1 MRREA
6 LARWLNLSVIAA
18 VVAVLTLVLVSGPTR
33 VAYALDR
40 CGSNDGTSPAPAE
53 DTTFTISNLDPTSG
67 QPAMVFDAVEMTA
80 QFADYTDQFSVLDWR
95 LIGNPESG
103 DPRII
108 EADFVDNF
116 ESIGVFF
123 MIPADAPPG
132 SLTLSVCYA
141 LSDGSGGQVWYYS
154 TNELIFTVEDYGYCD
169 QDPEPSLN
177 PFPTLFLF
185 PEEGYA
191 GDTFTAQASGG
202 SFGGGDDS
210 VAIENAIYLVV
221 WWNWD
226 GPSSDSG
233 VSDVIYQGSHTPG
246 QDVFLSELPVPNDAL
261 PGEYPVAICYLV
273 ETEGGHQW
281 WYTAAP
287 PDPPPEGPQGFVYY
301 TVLEPL
307 PDFGTCFEA
316 PPSTSYSLAYD
327 VAPPALHAGPAG
339 SQDSAV
345 LTALGTEPSLG
356 TVEYYLLWD
365 YGTADPFILGQFQ
378 ADGQSSH
385 TFAGFVV
392 PYDAAQGL
400 HTIGVCY
407 LFDNDGTLE
416 WRPAGSTIQFNV
428 TGYANCGDQDPGGGE
443 TDVVVTLSPDTGTA
457 GSGFTLSID
466 ATGQGG
472 GEGNYYFEFADL
484 VQVIWDYAQGPAEFP
499 PTGLVLTQVPKT
511 DNSDTMT
518 IPGLFVPTAAQ
529 PGLYPV
535 NICYYIAEDLGG
547 AGVGPALSNQGF
559 WVAGTADIYNVIQES
574 ATSTPAPTSTPPVES
589 TSTPPPDVE
598 PEEPTATLTPTAIA
612 TSTPAPT
619 STPPIPPTI
628 AVVGTSTAVVGGA
641 EPTPPGGG
649 TGTGPI
655 TPAGSGGGPLP
666 NTGVQETTTPGSPT
680 ATPGTPTVAPT
691 STSSPTTPTP
701 TPPPSPTR
709 SPSDDVLGTRTEF
722 VRSVGSFD
730 ELTDDFDVILT
741 NVLLTGLFLILIF
754 LTAEIFNQT
763 IRDNQ
768 GDVENWMR
776 NFFGPII
783 GIWGGL
789 SAAMGAA
796 TLHNKKLQSLVWL
809 GIVLVITV
817 LIEGFLEPGFG
828 FNKESVLLFLS
839 LLVAVGLVTYLTE
852 GGEAFVARGFG
863 QDAAVRVFP
872 AAIGIALICVI
883 MSRLGGFIP
892 GILYGFVGTAVFLR
906 PSTLNQEQTGKMIFF
921 PMAMMLTLSVGAWL
935 LVDQF
940 RGPDAS
946 DFDVFI
952 EGILIGVFIATIE
965 SVAINM
971 LPIAYM
977 DGRKLIDWNPLVW
990 FATAGVALFLLWTVL
1005 LNDER
1010 EYFDSLQETTSQ
1022 VAIIAVVFTFGL
1034 SIVTWLWFRYRPGG
1048 HA

>member
-1 MRREA
+1 LSRAA

-18 VVAVLTLVLVSGPTR
+18 VIAVLTLVLISAPPR

-40 CGSNDGTSPAPAE
+40 CGSADGSLAPTV
-53 DTTFTISNLDPTSG
+53 DPTLTLSGLFPTSG
-67 QPAMVFDAVEMTA
+67 QPANVDGVVLTATFD
-80 QFADYTDQFSVLDWR
+80 DYLDPPSFVDRR
-95 LIGNPESG
+95 LIANPTSDDRYE
-103 DPRII
+103 
-108 EADFVDNF
+108 
-116 ESIGVFF
+116 
-123 MIPADAPPG
+123 IPATFSDSFTDTTVSFMVPADTQPG
-132 SLTLSVCYA
+132 PLSLSVCYA
-141 LSDGSGGQVWYYS
+141 LDDGSGGQVWYFS
-154 TNELIFTVEDYGYCD
+154 ENELVFTVQEYASCGANFEAQLD
-169 QDPEPSLN
+169 
-177 PFPTLFLF
+177 PFPDVLLSDYSGLPLDYLDITATGGNDATAGA
-185 PEEGYA
+185 EGGYA
-191 GDTFTAQASGG
+191 
-202 SFGGGDDS
+202 
-210 VAIENAIYLVV
+210 AIENAVYVV
-221 WWNWD
+221 VFWNMFAVD
-226 GPSSDSG
+226 QEA
-233 VSDVIYQGSHTPG
+233 IYQSVHTPG
-246 QDVFLSELPVPNDAL
+246 NPVFLPSVQVPSDAE
-261 PGEYPVAICYLV
+261 PGLHDVGLCYLISDS
-273 ETEGGHQW
+273 EYLIW
-281 WYTAAP
+281 WYTQA
-287 PDPPPEGPQGFVYY
+287 EEY

-307 PDFGTCFEA
+307 PDVGTCFEQ
-316 PPSTSYSLAYD
+316 PPSTGFLLEYD
-327 VAPPALHAGPAG
+327 VDPPALHAGPPG
-339 SQDSAV
+339 TEDSAV

-356 TVEYYLLWD
+356 SQTYYLIWD
-365 YGTADPFILGQFQ
+365 FGSPDPFTLDLFN
-378 ADGQSSH
+378 ADGGSLY
-385 TFAGFVV
+385 TFEDFVV
-392 PYDAAQGL
+392 PYDATPEL

-416 WRPAGSTIQFNV
+416 WRRAGGTIQFNV
-428 TGYANCGDQDPGGGE
+428 QAPVPCGTVEGVGNLGDPVVLLPTQGQIGSTFLASITGAE
-443 TDVVVTLSPDTGTA
+443 A
-457 GSGFTLSID
+457 GIED
-466 ATGQGG
+466 AL
-472 GEGNYYFEFADL
+472 L
-484 VQVIWDYAQGPAEFP
+484 VQVIWDWTPGNSDNPPGGQVIAEI
-499 PTGLVLTQVPKT
+499 TKS
-511 DNSDTMT
+511 DNSDEASATA
-518 IPGLFVPTAAQ
+518 LVPTAAALG
-529 PGLYPV
+529 PHNV
-535 NICYYIAEDLGG
+535 NICYYVPFDLSSS
-547 AGVGPALSNQGF
+547 GVGTAESNFGEWISGEF
-559 WVAGTADIYNVIQES
+559 AVFNVVEG
-574 ATSTPAPTSTPPVES
+574 PTSTPPPATSTPPAES

-598 PEEPTATLTPTAIA
+598 PDAPTATLTPTAIP

-619 STPPIPPTI
+619 STPPILPTI

-655 TPAGSGGGPLP
+655 IPAGPGGGPLP
-666 NTGVQETTTPGSPT
+666 NTGVQEATTPGSPT
-680 ATPGTPTVAPT
+680 AAPGTPTVVPT
-691 STSSPTTPTP
+691 SSSQTTPTP
-701 TPPPSPTR
+701 TPTPTPSPTATQ

-722 VRSVGSFD
+722 VKSVGSFD

-768 GDVENWMR
+768 SDVESWMR

-789 SAAMGAA
+789 SAAMGVA
-796 TLHNKKLQSLVWL
+796 TLGNQKLKALFWL

-872 AAIGIALICVI
+872 AAIGIALICVL

-906 PSTLNQEQTGKMIFF
+906 PSTLNQDQTGKMIFF
-921 PMAMMLTLSVGAWL
+921 PMALMLGLSVGAWL

-946 DFDVFI
+946 DFDIFI
-952 EGILIGVFIATIE
+952 EGILIGVLIATIE
-965 SVAINM
+965 GVAINM

-1005 LNDER
+1005 LNDQR
-1010 EYFDSLQETTSQ
+1010 EYFDSLQETTSL

-1034 SIVTWLWFRYRPGG
+1034 SVVTWLWFRYRPGG